1 MLHSTKISVK
11 PYKLCAE
18 PQERKTRPA
27 ESPDTSQNQIIRQ
40 ICLRELCKRDIG
52 ALVPTTSLTIHPSAR
67 PSIYQSIQPAFRS
80 QPSALTPRER
90 TTQTPLAK
98 PSQTHTDPSHNH
110 TAPTLTSLP
119 PTHPS
124 LRKKNLYPNNQ
135 DPTPK
140 PALLHQRLGI
150 LPRSSADSRP
160 AADVRA
166 TSVQRSAVHRYT
178 PFCSLES
185 KTLPPGDFRRLSA
198 VNRGFAVVFGDCRG
212 GRVPAVRWA

>member
-1 MLHSTKISVK
+1 MNFANVTSAHLYQQLHLPS
-11 PYKLCAE
+11 
-18 PQERKTRPA
+18 
-27 ESPDTSQNQIIRQ
+27 
-40 ICLRELCKRDIG
+40 
-52 ALVPTTSLTIHPSAR
+52 IHPPVH
-67 PSIYQSIQPAFRS
+67 PSINPSNQLSVP

-90 TTQTPLAK
+90 TTQTPI
-98 PSQTHTDPSHNH
+98 SQTIPNPYRSFPQSYRPNTHLPPSH
-110 TAPTLTSLP
+110 
-119 PTHPS
+119 PS
-124 LRKKNLYPNNQ
+124 ILQKKNFYPKNQ

>member
-67 PSIYQSIQPAFRS
+67 PSIHPSIQPAYRS
-80 QPSALTPRER
+80 SALSPYSKR
-90 TTQTPLAK
+90 THHSNSL
-98 PSQTHTDPSHNH
+98 SQTIPNPYRPFPQSYRPNTHLPPSH
-110 TAPTLTSLP
+110 
-119 PTHPS
+119 PS
-124 LRKKNLYPNNQ
+124 ILQKKNLYPNNQ
-135 DPTPK
+135 DPNPK

-198 VNRGFAVVFGDCRG
+198 VNRGSAVVFGDCRG